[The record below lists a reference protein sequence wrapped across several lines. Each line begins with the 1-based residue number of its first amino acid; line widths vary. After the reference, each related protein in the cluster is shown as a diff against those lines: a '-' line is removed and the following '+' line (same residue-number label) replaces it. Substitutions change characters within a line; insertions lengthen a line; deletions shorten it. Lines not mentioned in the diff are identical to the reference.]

1 MNKTILLCLALTCL
15 LSLVGCEQ
23 KIDTWSGQNVAY
35 INMEVDSTVVS
46 FAYLDEDVDTVSVE
60 ITVMGDVEE
69 GVSRYVEVK
78 LVEKNA
84 MAGEDYETLAERYE
98 VPSGETSCVIPVVV
112 KRPNDESD
120 KEVILELVEN
130 NDFHLYYEDDVLTSG
145 SAVVYSKTTHR
156 ILFNNV
162 MKEAPNTWNEYY
174 FGTFSPL
181 KFETICTVMEI
192 PRTSFLSA
200 SYMGSG
206 RISYIANYMKA
217 YLDEHPIMDGDKEM
231 RMGDFLYQ

>member
-84 MAGEDYETLAERYE
+84 TAGEDYETLAERYE

-120 KEVILELVEN
+120 
-130 NDFHLYYEDDVLTSG
+130 
-145 SAVVYSKTTHR
+145 
-156 ILFNNV
+156 
-162 MKEAPNTWNEYY
+162 
-174 FGTFSPL
+174 
-181 KFETICTVMEI
+181 
-192 PRTSFLSA
+192 
-200 SYMGSG
+200 
-206 RISYIANYMKA
+206 
-217 YLDEHPIMDGDKEM
+217 
-231 RMGDFLYQ
+231 

>member
-60 ITVMGDVEE
+60 IAVMGDVEE

-84 MAGEDYETLAERYE
+84 MVGEDYETLAERYE
-98 VPSGETSCVIPVVV
+98 VPSGTTS
-112 KRPNDESD
+112 
-120 KEVILELVEN
+120 
-130 NDFHLYYEDDVLTSG
+130 
-145 SAVVYSKTTHR
+145 
-156 ILFNNV
+156 
-162 MKEAPNTWNEYY
+162 
-174 FGTFSPL
+174 
-181 KFETICTVMEI
+181 
-192 PRTSFLSA
+192 
-200 SYMGSG
+200 
-206 RISYIANYMKA
+206 
-217 YLDEHPIMDGDKEM
+217 
-231 RMGDFLYQ
+231 

>member
-60 ITVMGDVEE
+60 IAVMGDVEE

-84 MAGEDYETLAERYE
+84 MVGEDYETLAERYE
-98 VPSGETSCVIPVVV
+98 VPSGTTSCVVPVVV

-130 NDFHLYYEDDVLTSG
+130 DDFYLYYQDDVLTSG

-156 ILFNNV
+156 IL
-162 MKEAPNTWNEYY
+162 YY

-192 PRTSFLSA
+192 PRTSFLST
-200 SYMGSG
+200 SYMGFG

>member
-60 ITVMGDVEE
+60 IAVMGDVEE

-84 MAGEDYETLAERYE
+84 MVGEDYETLAERYE
-98 VPSGETSCVIPVVV
+98 VPSGTTSCVVPVVV

-120 KEVILELVEN
+120 NKQVTEELPTEPALLRLGIFRHHISQESLRQDSN
-130 NDFHLYYEDDVLTSG
+130 CIQLI
-145 SAVVYSKTTHR
+145 R
-156 ILFNNV
+156 I
-162 MKEAPNTWNEYY
+162 
-174 FGTFSPL
+174 
-181 KFETICTVMEI
+181 C
-192 PRTSFLSA
+192 
-200 SYMGSG
+200 
-206 RISYIANYMKA
+206 
-217 YLDEHPIMDGDKEM
+217 
-231 RMGDFLYQ
+231 

>member
-1 MNKTILLCLALTCL
+1 MK
-15 LSLVGCEQ
+15 
-23 KIDTWSGQNVAY
+23 Y
-35 INMEVDSTVVS
+35 
-46 FAYLDEDVDTVSVE
+46 
-60 ITVMGDVEE
+60 
-69 GVSRYVEVK
+69 R
-78 LVEKNA
+78 VEKL
-84 MAGEDYETLAERYE
+84 LAWYL
-98 VPSGETSCVIPVVV
+98 V

-162 MKEAPNTWNEYY
+162 MKEPPKTWNEYY
-174 FGTFSPL
+174 FGTFSSL

-200 SYMGSG
+200 SYMGFG

-231 RMGDFLYQ
+231 RMGDSLYQ

>member
-60 ITVMGDVEE
+60 IAVMGDV
-69 GVSRYVEVK
+69 
-78 LVEKNA
+78 
-84 MAGEDYETLAERYE
+84 GEDYETLAERYE
-98 VPSGETSCVIPVVV
+98 VPSGTTSCVVPVVV

-130 NDFHLYYEDDVLTSG
+130 DDFYLYYQDDVLTSG

-192 PRTSFLSA
+192 PRTSFLST
-200 SYMGSG
+200 SYMGFG

>member
-60 ITVMGDVEE
+60 IAVMGDVEE

-84 MAGEDYETLAERYE
+84 MVGEDYETLAERYE
-98 VPSGETSCVIPVVV
+98 VPSGTTSCVVPVVV

-130 NDFHLYYEDDVLTSG
+130 DD
-145 SAVVYSKTTHR
+145 
-156 ILFNNV
+156 
-162 MKEAPNTWNEYY
+162 TWNEYY

-192 PRTSFLSA
+192 PRTSFLST
-200 SYMGSG
+200 SYMGFG